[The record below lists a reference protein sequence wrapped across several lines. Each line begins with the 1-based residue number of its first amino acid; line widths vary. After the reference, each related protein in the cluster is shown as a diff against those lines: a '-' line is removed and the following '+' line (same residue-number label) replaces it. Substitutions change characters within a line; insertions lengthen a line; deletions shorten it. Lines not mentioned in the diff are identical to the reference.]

1 MDYILTPDGKLRI
14 VEDNELY
21 HYGVKGMK
29 WGIRRAQKQ
38 LRKASDSSAENRAFY
53 KLQKH
58 RAKGSAELA
67 KLEKSHKKLESK
79 LLTSS
84 KKDAEKAAKLERKA
98 GKYDNK
104 AAKKMRK
111 AGGLFTSADK
121 AAELKTEADK
131 LKLKSDLLKSRAS
144 TMRAKYALAKQKVE
158 TNERMQKAFRT
169 EINNIDAIFV
179 DRGKS
184 YLDVFK

>member
-1 MDYILTPDGKLRI
+1 MNYILTPNGELHV
-14 VEDNELY
+14 VENDELC

-38 LRKASDSSAENRAFY
+38 LRKASDGSAENRAFS

-58 RAKGSAELA
+58 RAKGSAKLT
-67 KLEKSHKKLESK
+67 KLEKTHKKLESN

-84 KKDAEKAAKLERKA
+84 KKDAEKAAKLESKA
-98 GKYDNK
+98 GKYDMK
-104 AAKKMRK
+104 AYKKLRR

-121 AAELKTEADK
+121 AAELKAEADR

-144 TMRAKYALAKQKVE
+144 SMRAKYALAKQKVE

-169 EINNIDAIFV
+169 EIDKIDSIFV
-179 DRGKS
+179 DRGRS